1 MSKYRV
7 IKRMEISGAHRL
19 SLPYESKCRGL
30 HGHNWIITV
39 FCESETLDEN
49 GMVVDFSKIKE
60 LVHGKLDHQFLN
72 PAGFATA
79 FRTVTKCKFKKAKAT
94 SSSTKNKRG

>member
-30 HGHNWIITV
+30 HGHNRIITV

-49 GMVVDFSKIKE
+49 G
-60 LVHGKLDHQFLN
+60 
-72 PAGFATA
+72 
-79 FRTVTKCKFKKAKAT
+79 
-94 SSSTKNKRG
+94 